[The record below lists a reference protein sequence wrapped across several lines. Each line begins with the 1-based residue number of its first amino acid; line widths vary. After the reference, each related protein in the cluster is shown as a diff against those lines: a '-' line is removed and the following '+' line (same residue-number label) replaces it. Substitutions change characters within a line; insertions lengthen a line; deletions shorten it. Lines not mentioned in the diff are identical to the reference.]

1 MTTLIYPYKP
11 PICANF
17 HHNTSTFAWYSAT
30 TSVAVNTL
38 IVDKDNITTAAPS
51 VTTNVLLLKIGF
63 SNKNNTHFIGFSNK
77 NNTYF
82 IGFSNNTSYIQ
93 IQIN

>member
-1 MTTLIYPYKP
+1 M
-11 PICANF
+11 
-17 HHNTSTFAWYSAT
+17 
-30 TSVAVNTL
+30 NTL

-93 IQIN
+93 ITGEESTEDTDPSILNLTKFNPKSVLT